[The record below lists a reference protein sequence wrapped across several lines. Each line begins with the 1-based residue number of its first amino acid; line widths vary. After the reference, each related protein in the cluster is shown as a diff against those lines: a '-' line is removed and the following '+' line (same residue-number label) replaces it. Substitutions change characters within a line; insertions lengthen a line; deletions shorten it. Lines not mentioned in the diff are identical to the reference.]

1 MNVNARIAAPV
12 TLTVALVLILF
23 VLPPLWL
30 LLSALKP
37 QAEIFQWPPSLWPEH
52 FTLENFQ
59 KTVSRANFGTYFLN
73 SAIVSISSAILS
85 VTMSVMAGYALA
97 KFRFKGDTVIFLVI
111 MSAVMVPL
119 QIVLIP
125 VFLVLRDLG
134 LLNTLWGLIIAPA
147 ATPTGVFLMRQYITG
162 IPDNLLEAAR
172 IEGTPEWRIL
182 LRIVV
187 PLCLPAIGTL
197 LAFNLVW
204 RWNDYLWPFLIV
216 AKQEQWTVQ
225 LAIANSIGRFSI
237 NWPRLLSMTVL
248 SILPMLVIFIALQ
261 KTLMNGLM
269 SGATKE

>member
-1 MNVNARIAAPV
+1 MSLLRSPGRIAAF
-12 TLTVALVLILF
+12 AAVLILF
-23 VLPPLWL
+23 ILPPLWL

-37 QAEIFQWPPSLWPEH
+37 QAEIFQWPPTLWPEH
-52 FTLENFQ
+52 FTLENFE
-59 KTVSRANFGTYFLN
+59 KTVSRANFGNYFLN
-73 SAIVSISSAILS
+73 SAIVSISSALLS

-97 KFRFKGDTVIFLVI
+97 KFRFKGDTIIFLVI

-134 LLNTLWGLIIAPA
+134 LLNSLWGLIIAPA

-182 LRIVV
+182 TRIIV
-187 PLCLPAIGTL
+187 PLSLPAIGTL

-204 RWNDYLWPFLIV
+204 RWNDYLWPFLIISQ
-216 AKQEQWTVQ
+216 QEQWTVQ

-269 SGATKE
+269 AGASKE